1 MIIQSESNAIRMFS
15 IIHSECSISVCLNKQ
30 SRPIIHRNE
39 KGYRNILLITNYS
52 SNSFCKGSWRDGKQQ
67 GILNPTKWFSRKYAL
82 LHSHSHRSYSNLNH
96 SPHNQSS
103 ENYSIFS
110 IMASR
115 NDSGFQRFKTEI
127 GSSIIKQQ
135 VSLDIG
141 NSNMLY
147 GYLHRYRK

>member
-1 MIIQSESNAIRMFS
+1 MIIQSESKAIRMFRWFTVNIPS
-15 IIHSECSISVCLNKQ
+15 LCAWTNKQ
-30 SRPIIHRNE
+30 GQLFTGTRRIIE
-39 KGYRNILLITNYS
+39 IFCLQQITPWIHFVKVHGKMKNNKAI
-52 SNSFCKGSWRDGKQQ
+52 SNPS
-67 GILNPTKWFSRKYAL
+67 KWFSRNHAL
-82 LHSHSHRSYSNLNH
+82 LHSHSHHSYSNLNH
-96 SPHNQSS
+96 PLQNQSS

-110 IMASR
+110 IMTSR

-141 NSNMLY
+141 NSNMLN